1 VQVYLGSRLARL
13 LVSPRFLLGA
23 DDFASLSITLD
34 GRCAF
39 ALRFIGF
46 LESGL
51 HVSGKGQ
58 LPYEWQESF
67 SAEDCAKDLFRVDE
81 ATFRCALLGSE
92 LIILVP

>member
-1 VQVYLGSRLARL
+1 VQAHLGSRLARL

-39 ALRFIGF
+39 ALCFIGL

-58 LPYEWQESF
+58 VPYEWQESF
-67 SAEDCAKDLFRVDE
+67 PAKDRAKDLFRVDE